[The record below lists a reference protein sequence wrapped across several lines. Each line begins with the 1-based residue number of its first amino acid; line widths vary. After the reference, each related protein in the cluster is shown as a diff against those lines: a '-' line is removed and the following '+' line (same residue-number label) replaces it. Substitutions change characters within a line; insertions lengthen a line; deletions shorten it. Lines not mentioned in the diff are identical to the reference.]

1 MRAGRETKLATRI
14 TVTVDEQD
22 HAQLTQLAEKYRV
35 SLAWLV
41 RYAVSDMLDRH
52 QHDQLQ
58 LPLDLTSRRR

>member
-1 MRAGRETKLATRI
+1 LATRI

-22 HAQLTQLAEKYRV
+22 HAQLIKLAEQYRV

-52 QHDQLQ
+52 QQDQLQ
-58 LPLDLTSRRR
+58 LPLDLTGPRR

>member
-1 MRAGRETKLATRI
+1 MRARRENKLATRI

-22 HAQLTQLAEKYRV
+22 HAQLTKLAEQYRV

-52 QHDQLQ
+52 QQDQLQ
-58 LPLDLTSRRR
+58 LPLDLTSNRR

>member
-1 MRAGRETKLATRI
+1 MRAGRENKQATRI

-22 HAQLTQLAEKYRV
+22 HARLTELAEQYRV

-52 QHDQLQ
+52 QQDQLQ
-58 LPLDLTSRRR
+58 LPLDLTAPRR

>member
-1 MRAGRETKLATRI
+1 M

-22 HAQLTQLAEKYRV
+22 HAQLTKLAEQYRV

-52 QHDQLQ
+52 QQDQLQ
-58 LPLDLTSRRR
+58 LPLDLTGKRR

>member
-1 MRAGRETKLATRI
+1 MRAGREDKLATRI

-22 HAQLTQLAEKYRV
+22 HAQLTKLAEKYRV

-52 QHDQLQ
+52 QQDQLQ
-58 LPLDLTSRRR
+58 LPLDLTGRGR

>member
-1 MRAGRETKLATRI
+1 MRAGRENKLATRI

-22 HAQLTQLAEKYRV
+22 LAQLTNLAEKYRV

-52 QHDQLQ
+52 QQDQLQ
-58 LPLDLTSRRR
+58 LPLDLTTPRR